1 MARETLPVI
10 FKNRQ
15 RISERL
21 EREGPYILLSCRTTL
36 YFMDVIRMPSSGL
49 FQEWR
54 NKQEQI
60 EITKLMDHGTD
71 RACHTT
77 NTKSALR
84 TSSQTN
90 TKRQDKETA
99 GSGWFHMKSPVI
111 TPEIKNQVQV
121 LQMRAFLDPKRFYK
135 KDSSKNT
142 IPKYFQLGTI
152 QGDPLH
158 YYSDRI
164 SRKQRNKDLLDNL
177 LQDADKKRYLKRKF
191 QEIQRTRN
199 PGNTYRQLKKRRQKP
214 WK

>member
-1 MARETLPVI
+1 
-10 FKNRQ
+10 
-15 RISERL
+15 
-21 EREGPYILLSCRTTL
+21 
-36 YFMDVIRMPSSGL
+36 MDVVRMSSLKL

-54 NKQEQI
+54 NQQEHT
-60 EITKLMDHGTD
+60 EIAKLMNHGEDD
-71 RACHTT
+71 RACCHTT
-77 NTKSALR
+77 NVKSTSKASSR
-84 TSSQTN
+84 TNVGHQ
-90 TKRQDKETA
+90 QEDKETA
-99 GSGWFHMKSPVI
+99 GSGWFHMKSPII

-142 IPKYFQLGTI
+142 LPKYFQLGTI

-164 SRKQRNKDLLDNL
+164 SRKQRNKDLLDDL
-177 LQDADKKRYLKRKF
+177 LQDADRRRYLKRKF

-199 PGNTYRQLKKRRQKP
+199 PGNAYRQLKKRRQKP